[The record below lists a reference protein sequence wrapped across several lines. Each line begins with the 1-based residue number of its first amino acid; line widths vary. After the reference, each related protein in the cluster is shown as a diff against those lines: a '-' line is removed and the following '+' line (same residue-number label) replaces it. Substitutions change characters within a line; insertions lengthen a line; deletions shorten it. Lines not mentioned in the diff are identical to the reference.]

1 MADFVS
7 FWGEFF
13 AGFPLRTFLL
23 VTFVVAGVLAVAK
36 VSA

>member
-13 AGFPLRTFLL
+13 AGFPLRTFLF
-23 VTFVVAGVLAVAK
+23 VTFVAVGIVALAK
-36 VSA
+36 